1 MALPGAA
8 PCQCLTLAGQMTT
21 SPALISWMGLPH
33 SWVRPT
39 PAVTMSTCPTGWICQ
54 WEREPGS
61 KVTLPPLERIGGVD
75 KARAVQMALRTL
87 APHVILLD
95 ELGSLEETMALE
107 QGFFSGVDFIASIHA
122 PDAAQAQCRPQV
134 QALLQRGMLRQLVIL
149 AGRETPGCIREVC
162 AV

>member
-61 KVTLPPLERIGGVD
+61 KVTLPPLER
-75 KARAVQMALRTL
+75 MALLAAYRGSMRTVPVKKRGEPL
-87 APHVILLD
+87 
-95 ELGSLEETMALE
+95 M
-107 QGFFSGVDFIASIHA
+107 GV
-122 PDAAQAQCRPQV
+122 CCPQ
-134 QALLQRGMLRQLVIL
+134 
-149 AGRETPGCIREVC
+149 
-162 AV
+162 